1 MLNLDITTEEKEIL
15 LESIETSIS
24 NLGLE
29 IADTDRQEFKEG
41 LKTKKAALM
50 KILEQMKN

>member
-15 LESIETSIS
+15 MESIETAIS

-29 IADTDRQEFKEG
+29 IADTDKREFKDG
-41 LKTKKAALM
+41 LKTKKTALM
-50 KILEQMKN
+50 KILEQLKN

>member
-15 LESIETSIS
+15 MESIETAIS

-29 IADTDRQEFKEG
+29 IADTAKREFKEG

-50 KILEQMKN
+50 KILELLKN

>member
-1 MLNLDITTEEKEIL
+1 MLSLDITTEEKDIL
-15 LESIETSIS
+15 MESIEIAIS

-29 IADTDRQEFKEG
+29 IADTAKREYKEG

-50 KILEQMKN
+50 KILEQMKI

>member
-1 MLNLDITTEEKEIL
+1 MVNMDITMEEKEIMM
-15 LESIETSIS
+15 ESIETAVS

-29 IADTDRQEFKEG
+29 IADTDKREFKDG

-50 KILEQMKN
+50 KILEQLKN

>member
-1 MLNLDITTEEKEIL
+1 MLNLDITTEEKEVL
-15 LESIETSIS
+15 MESIETAIS

-29 IADTDRQEFKEG
+29 IADTDKREFKEG

-50 KILEQMKN
+50 KILELLKN

>member
-1 MLNLDITTEEKEIL
+1 MVSLDITTEEKEVLI
-15 LESIETSIS
+15 ESIETAIS

-29 IADTDRQEFKEG
+29 IADTDKREFKDG

-50 KILEQMKN
+50 KILEQLKN